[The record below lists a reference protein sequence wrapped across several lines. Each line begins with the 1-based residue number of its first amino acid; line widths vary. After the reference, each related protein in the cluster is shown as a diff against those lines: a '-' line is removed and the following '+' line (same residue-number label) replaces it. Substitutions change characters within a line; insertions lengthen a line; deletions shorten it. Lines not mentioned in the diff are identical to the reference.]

1 MTEKK
6 AKKAKS
12 ETTAISPKH
21 YDIIDRPVV
30 TERATL
36 AAEQDKVIFRVALTA
51 TKDDVKEAVEAL
63 FKVKVKK
70 VNTTITGGKN
80 KRFKGYAGVRSD
92 YKKAIVTLEK
102 GQKIDIA
109 AGTAA

>member
-6 AKKAKS
+6 TKKKSTEAKS
-12 ETTAISPKH
+12 VSPKH
-21 YDIIDRPVV
+21 YDIIDRPVI

-36 AAEQDKVIFRVALTA
+36 AAEQDKVIFRVKLTA
-51 TKDDVKEAVEAL
+51 SKGEVKEAVEAL

-80 KRFKGYAGVRSD
+80 KRFKGHAGVRSD